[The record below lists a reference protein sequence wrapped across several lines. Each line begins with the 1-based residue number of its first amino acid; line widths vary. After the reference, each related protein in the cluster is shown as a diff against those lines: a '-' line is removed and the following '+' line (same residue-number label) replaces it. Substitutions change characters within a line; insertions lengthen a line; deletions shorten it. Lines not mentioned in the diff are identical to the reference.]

1 MGTHDWMLGI
11 RVLRLHRQALFFWHG
26 GSERRVEAVIGDQAL
41 DFLLHIHRQFVISNH
56 HVGPHGVATSRRA
69 FDATQ
74 NRTHRRRFTPRGIT
88 MPGVLVAI
96 WRIFRRLVDL
106 QETGR
111 LRVAREHWMSFE
123 LSQTLGKCFMVAT

>member
-1 MGTHDWMLGI
+1 MGTYYRMFGI
-11 RVLRLHRQALFFWHG
+11 RVLRLHRQALFLWHG
-26 GSERRVEAVIGDQAL
+26 RGEGRVEAVIGDQAIN
-41 DFLLHIHRQFVISNH
+41 FLLHIHRQFVISHH
-56 HVGPHGVATSRRA
+56 HVGPHGIATSWRA

-74 NRTHRRRFTPRGIT
+74 NRTHRRRFAPRGIT
-88 MPGVLVAI
+88 MPGVLIAI

-106 QETGR
+106 QETRR